1 MITLQPCPPAG
12 TGCHGWLLGAANT
25 CDRRGIQPA
34 DAEQI
39 ILRHMTRQPNS
50 RTEIAEAIEK
60 AFREC
65 GKLPSGGFRSQ
76 AGNFTRPTD
85 PKWPT
90 VNVEQRQAIVGDGIG
105 LADLW
110 EASPLRLD
118 PEHRATEWVVDQLF
132 PGNPLLCCGVSKSSF
147 ATATR
152 ETYRGRMH
160 RLQLIVPSAMSA
172 VEGLVADGSRMSH
185 HTKANTGPRQYLI
198 VEFDTGTTDEQA
210 ALLLHLAGLAPLR
223 MVVFSGSK
231 SLHGWFDAIGRDEDT
246 LRRFFNVA
254 VSLGADPATWQKH
267 QFVRM
272 PDGTRENGARQ
283 SVYFFNPMQTEVK

>member
-12 TGCHGWLLGAANT
+12 TGCHSWLLGAANT
-25 CDRRGIQPA
+25 CARRGIQPA

-39 ILRHMTRQPNS
+39 ILRSMSRPPNS
-50 RTEIAEAIEK
+50 RTEISEAIQK

-76 AGNFTRPTD
+76 GGNFTRPTA

-90 VNVEQRQAIVGDGIG
+90 VNLEQRQAIVGGGIG

-118 PEHRATEWVVDQLF
+118 PEHRATEWLVDQLF
-132 PGNPLLCCGVSKSSF
+132 PGNPLLCCGLTKSIFNTAPRESF
-147 ATATR
+147 
-152 ETYRGRMH
+152 RGKLE

-172 VEGLVADGSRMSH
+172 VEGLVVDGSRMSR
-185 HTKANTGPRQYLI
+185 HTKANTGPRQHLI
-198 VEFDTGTTDEQA
+198 VEFDSGTMDEQA
-210 ALLLHLAGLAPLR
+210 ALLLHLASLAPLR
-223 MVVFSGSK
+223 MVVFSGSE
-231 SLHGWFDAIGRDEDT
+231 SLHGWFNAHGRDDGT
-246 LRRFFNVA
+246 LERFFNLA
-254 VSLGADPATWQKH
+254 ASLGADPATWQKQ

-272 PDGTRENGARQ
+272 PDSTRENGVRQ
-283 SVYFFNPMQTEVK
+283 SVHFFNPMQTEVK